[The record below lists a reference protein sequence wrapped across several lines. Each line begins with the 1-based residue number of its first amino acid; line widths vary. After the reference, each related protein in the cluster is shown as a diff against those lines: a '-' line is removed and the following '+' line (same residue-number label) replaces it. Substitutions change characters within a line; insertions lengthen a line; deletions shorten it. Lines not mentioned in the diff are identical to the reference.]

1 MPEYIHD
8 LRDNYGQINSISVIT
23 ICIFIILWFIL
34 FLAVTFKMFY
44 NRNEN
49 EYYDSVYYFMIG
61 KSKNIFEDVLR
72 KEVKKEYDIK
82 FKDMQDEINELVQTR
97 NESDDRYRQEIQSAE
112 QSISIVEKN
121 NEELLDELDIMND
134 QILDAQEYIQEKNEM
149 NQSNIEKIK
158 NMMKVRLKTFIVGMF
173 HSLKV
178 LNYQINNAYVTPMLA
193 NMISP
198 LKGLY
203 ENVKKSLTD
212 NEKLI
217 KNTLPFEYDNSKLT
231 DFESKFDKSDGPAD
245 LSAKFDNSDD
255 FFMGYK

>member
-1 MPEYIHD
+1 MPKYIHD
-8 LRDNYGQINSISVIT
+8 LRDNYGEINSISLAT
-23 ICIFIILWFIL
+23 IYIFMTVCLII
-34 FLAVTFKMFY
+34 FLAITFKMFY
-44 NRNEN
+44 NRNN
-49 EYYDSVYYFMIG
+49 DEYYDSVYYFIIG
-61 KSKNIFEDVLR
+61 RSRNIFEDVLR
-72 KEVKKEYDIK
+72 KEVKKEYDLQ
-82 FKDMQDEINELVQTR
+82 FQGMQDEINDIEKYR
-97 NESDDRYRQEIQSAE
+97 DESDNRYRREIQAAE

-121 NEELLDELDIMND
+121 NEELLDELDLIND
-134 QILDAQEYIQEKNEM
+134 QVLDAQDYIQVKNKL

-158 NMMKVRLKTFIVGMF
+158 DMLKERLKTFIVGMF
-173 HSLKV
+173 HSMKV

-217 KNTLPFEYDNSKLT
+217 QSTLPFDYNNSMLS

-245 LSAKFDNSDD
+245 LSANFDNSND